1 MTSVVDTSVKHFHSA
16 MVGAPIL
23 NGQAGSM
30 IALLNAC
37 LKDGF
42 DIKAATSLTVDSG
55 VATLAFTGSHSATVE
70 SVVLVAGSSVAD
82 LNGEQKITAIG
93 VGFVKFATAAAD
105 GAATGSISFKMAP
118 AGWTQPFTGT
128 NIATYKSADP
138 MSTGMILRVD
148 DPGTLN
154 CRVVGYEQ
162 MSDVNTGTGA
172 FPTTAQMSGG
182 GYWAKSAVASATA
195 VSWVLA
201 TDGRKI
207 ILHVAYYLSANAA
220 YLGGV
225 TRGFGDDI
233 PLRPGGDP
241 YACSLNYSAVS
252 SSSGQQD
259 AALDYNNSAQCAMPR
274 SYTGLGSSVLH
285 APVPYTGYSGALSG
299 ADATMGAFPSPI
311 DGGLRLSKKFLA
323 TAAGSAP
330 PRSDLPGLYS
340 VPMSLTYDYFKTRDV
355 IAGTGV
361 LGGRRL
367 IALSCTNSMGSTGSS
382 AVGVSFVD
390 ITGPWR

>member
-1 MTSVVDTSVKHFHSA
+1 

-162 MSDVNTGTGA
+162 MSDVNTGVGR
-172 FPTTAQMSGG
+172 FPAAAQITGG
-182 GYWAKSAVASATA
+182 GYWAKSSVASAA
-195 VSWVLA
+195 PAMWVLFA
-201 TDGRKI
+201 DGRKV
-207 ILHVAYYLSANAA
+207 ILHVAPYYAA
-220 YLGGV
+220 SITNNGGV
-225 TRGFGDDI
+225 TRGFGDD
-233 PLRPGGDP
+233 LAFRPGGDP
-241 YACSLNYSAVS
+241 YACSINYSASTNAAVQSDGGLDVNS
-252 SSSGQQD
+252 SIN
-259 AALDYNNSAQCAMPR
+259 NNSMPR
-274 SYTGLGSSVLH
+274 PYTGLGSATQH
-285 APVPYTGYSGALSG
+285 GGYPYTGSPTVSGSDSFFGL
-299 ADATMGAFPSPI
+299 FPSAI
-311 DGGLRLSKKFLA
+311 DGGLRLCKKYFA
-323 TAAGSAP
+323 TSTSQP
-330 PRSDLPGLYS
+330 PRSDLPGLFHA
-340 VPMSLTYDYFKTRDV
+340 PQQNLLDTFKTLDLV
-355 IAGTGV
+355 GGTGN

-367 IALSCTNSMGSTGSS
+367 MVLNPSTAYTVAPLASGTG
-382 AVGVSFVD
+382 ASFVD